1 MKKILTI
8 LLTIIILLS
17 TTGCIKR
24 DKMEDIDIITTIYP
38 IDYVINRLYEENSNI
53 NSIYPRG
60 IIINEYEFTKMMGWE
75 KDMKGQFFSD
85 RLEYIMDNNTV
96 PRNIREAA
104 SESNDLLKNEEQDQS
119 VRISTV
125 LGKLDEISN
134 DPNIPVHAR
143 TLIWEVLSKLESI

>member
-1 MKKILTI
+1 MSNQNIEEVCEIL
-8 LLTIIILLS
+8 
-17 TTGCIKR
+17 
-24 DKMEDIDIITTIYP
+24 
-38 IDYVINRLYEENSNI
+38 DYIMNENS
-53 NSIYPRG
+53 
-60 IIINEYEFTKMMGWE
+60 
-75 KDMKGQFFSD
+75 
-85 RLEYIMDNNTV
+85 V

-104 SESNDLLKNEEQDQS
+104 NESSQLLKDDEKDQS

>member
-1 MKKILTI
+1 M
-8 LLTIIILLS
+8 S
-17 TTGCIKR
+17 N
-24 DKMEDIDIITTIYP
+24 EIDDVCEI
-38 IDYVINRLYEENSNI
+38 
-53 NSIYPRG
+53 
-60 IIINEYEFTKMMGWE
+60 
-75 KDMKGQFFSD
+75 
-85 RLEYIMDNNTV
+85 LEYITNENSV

-104 SESNDLLKNEEQDQS
+104 NESSQLLKDEDKDQS

>member
-1 MKKILTI
+1 MVDDKINKLIEKFIDVKESKGLTEEQVAK
-8 LLTIIILLS
+8 LSGLTPLRIHNLFNGKVVHPSFDL
-17 TTGCIKR
+17 TTKVAEALEIPFDEVCEI
-24 DKMEDIDIITTIYP
+24 
-38 IDYVINRLYEENSNI
+38 
-53 NSIYPRG
+53 
-60 IIINEYEFTKMMGWE
+60 
-75 KDMKGQFFSD
+75 
-85 RLEYIMDNNTV
+85 LEYIADNNTV

-104 SESNDLLKNEEQDQS
+104 SDSSALLKDEDQDQS

>member
-1 MKKILTI
+1 MSNQTI
-8 LLTIIILLS
+8 DEVCEI
-17 TTGCIKR
+17 
-24 DKMEDIDIITTIYP
+24 
-38 IDYVINRLYEENSNI
+38 
-53 NSIYPRG
+53 
-60 IIINEYEFTKMMGWE
+60 
-75 KDMKGQFFSD
+75 
-85 RLEYIMDNNTV
+85 LEYISDNNTV

-104 SESNDLLKNEEQDQS
+104 SDSTLLLRDDEQDQS